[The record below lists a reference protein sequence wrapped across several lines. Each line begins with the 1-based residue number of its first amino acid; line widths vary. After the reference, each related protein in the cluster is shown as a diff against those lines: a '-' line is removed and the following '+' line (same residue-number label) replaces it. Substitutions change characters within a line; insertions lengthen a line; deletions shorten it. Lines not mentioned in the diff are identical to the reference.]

1 MVAAAWWLRHERRT
15 DNPLIDLG
23 IFANRHVSAGNLATV
38 GLGWALFGS
47 YLLVPQ
53 MIRADPGTTGYGL
66 SASTAT
72 IGLLLVPLAV
82 GQTAASPLGGLLERR
97 LPARGIFAAGL
108 LLVAC
113 GMGLLCLAR
122 QSAILVGVAVLLLG
136 AGAGAGLQAGS
147 STATNGVAP
156 EVAAASTAANST
168 HPPAGRRGRR
178 ADQHHPARLLR
189 RLVVRVTHL
198 HRLSRLLPARRR
210 SVSHWRCA
218 GLAGALTGAEK
229 RRPHRRSRPN
239 HGYAVLNDRQRH
251 MIDVAF

>member
-82 GQTAASPLGGLLERR
+82 GQTAASPLAGLLERR
-97 LPARGIFAAGL
+97 LPARGIFADGL

-122 QSAILVGVAVLLLG
+122 QSAIVVGVAVLLLG

-147 STATNGVAP
+147 STATSGVAP

-168 HPPAGRRGRR
+168 I
-178 ADQHHPARLLR
+178 R
-189 RLVVRVTHL
+189 RLAGGVGGQTNTIL
-198 HRLSRLLPARRR
+198 LASFAASLSASPTFTGYLVCYLLAA
-210 SVSHWRCA
+210 VLC
-218 GLAGALTGAEK
+218 LTGA
-229 RRPHRRSRPN
+229 
-239 HGYAVLNDRQRH
+239 VLVWRVH
-251 MIDVAF
+251 